1 MDNLIVNPFAQV
13 VDGTM
18 RAWTLKKMREYLGAE
33 EPTLT
38 GASHMLTLA
47 RRH

>member
-1 MDNLIVNPFAQV
+1 
-13 VDGTM
+13 M

-38 GASHMLTLA
+38 GDSYLGPYLGPYLA
-47 RRH
+47 PI